1 MTITI
6 FFYFSSWNNNNNNN
20 NNNNLIRN
28 ANQSKPKPCSDYNL
42 VANTLLENHQTETD
56 TSI

>member
-20 NNNNLIRN
+20 NNSIIRN
-28 ANQSKPKPCSDYNL
+28 ANQSKPCSDYNL
-42 VANTLLENHQTETD
+42 VDCTLLENHQTETD
-56 TSI
+56 TPI

>member
-1 MTITI
+1 MTIII
-6 FFYFSSWNNNNNNN
+6 FFYFSSWNNNN

-42 VANTLLENHQTETD
+42 VACTILENHQTETD
-56 TSI
+56 TPI